1 MKKRLLLMLAVPL
14 TAAILLAASSAASG
28 QSLIDRVKSKSA
40 PAAIE
45 PTSAP
50 LVEYRWR
57 DDPCHVLHFAGDV
70 KERTGIIR
78 AVFPG
83 PIWQIEDEA
92 DGQLRTIHPFGVAA
106 GPYYQERELDKR
118 VVYYILEP
126 QDGANDDYVR
136 GINLGTFS
144 MFTGEVETE
153 LSVNSAYVQ
162 FGRSR
167 PDPNA
172 PPGLLECLQDL
183 ERNARESDWGYWLD
197 GTFQDHLSVQE
208 MTNADLARYHA
219 EQRQN

>member
-1 MKKRLLLMLAVPL
+1 MRPKLFLLVVIPLAVGI
-14 TAAILLAASSAASG
+14 ILAGMYFTSG
-28 QSLIDRVKSKSA
+28 QSSIDRVKTKSA

-57 DDPCHVLHFAGDV
+57 EDPCHVLHFAGDV

-83 PIWQIEDEA
+83 PIWEIEDEA
-92 DGQLRTIHPFGVAA
+92 DGQLRTIHPFGVASS
-106 GPYYQERELDKR
+106 PFYNKREADWR

-126 QDGANDDYVR
+126 QDGAHDNHIQ
-136 GINLGTFS
+136 GINQGMIS
-144 MFTGEVETE
+144 NFTGELEIE
-153 LSVNSAYVQ
+153 RSLNSAYVRN
-162 FGRSR
+162 GLSR

-183 ERNARESDWGYWLD
+183 ERNAQESDWGYWLD
-197 GTFQDHLSVQE
+197 GAFQEHLSIQAMV
-208 MTNADLARYHA
+208 TINATREAA
-219 EQRQN
+219 ERGK